1 LPPEDRARFMAYLV
15 LLVETN
21 NDLSRTP
28 VSAARND
35 DPKVHD
41 Q

>member
-1 LPPEDRARFMAYLV
+1 MSYLT

-28 VSAARND
+28 VGGAAKKSD
-35 DPKVHD
+35 DN
-41 Q
+41 